1 MFAFLSNFFQNRKIE
16 YASPIALAD
25 CRIIRP
31 YLLERSGIQNG
42 TVIPF
47 AVPYLSRAST
57 DPSRNLSA
65 YAVPRD
71 YHLFFRGLFDELI
84 PRLCEKFPQNRFAGF
99 ADHSPIDEVDAAARA
114 GLGFIGKNHLL
125 ITPRYAS
132 YVFLGEI
139 VTDAHLPSRSQT
151 PLSCEACGACM
162 RCCPATTCGVCLS
175 ELTQK
180 KGELTE
186 EEQALIVAHGSVWG
200 CDLCQSV
207 CPHAMRAV
215 ANGSAFSP
223 IPFFSDTPIP
233 HLTKEI
239 VASLSDEEFSQRAYA
254 WRGRKTIQ
262 RNLHLMQE
270 KGDDKC

>member
-16 YASPIALAD
+16 YASPIPLAD
-25 CRIIRP
+25 CRIVRP
-31 YLLERSGIQNG
+31 YLLERSGIQDG

-47 AVPYLSRAST
+47 AVPYLSCAAT
-57 DPSRNLSA
+57 DPARNLSA

-84 PRLCEKFPQNRFAGF
+84 PRLCEEFPQNRFVGF

-114 GLGFIGKNHLL
+114 GLGIIGKNHLL

-139 VTDAHLPSRSQT
+139 VTDAHLPCRSQS
-151 PLSCEACGACM
+151 PLACEACGSCM
-162 RCCPATTCGVCLS
+162 RQCPANTCGICLS
-175 ELTQK
+175 ALTQK

-186 EEQALIVAHGSVWG
+186 EERALIVAHGSVWG

-207 CPHAMRAV
+207 CPHAKRAV
-215 ANGSAFSP
+215 ADGTAFSP
-223 IPFFSDTPIP
+223 IPFFSDSPIS
-233 HLTKEI
+233 HLTADELD
-239 VASLSDEEFSQRAYA
+239 AMSDVEFSQRAYA

-262 RNLHLMQE
+262 RNLLLME